1 MEKPDEKKW
10 DGNAFRHNFTV
21 YVRTFYSLSAFEPLA
36 EEKTLGKHNQVCAEN
51 HQNDVKETLDDA
63 SKPDHPL
70 EQTSNEKEC
79 ALKPK
84 MLKFK
89 KVKDGRL
96 SFAGSKNYT
105 KLHQKESECI
115 HVSPLKFVGNDPET
129 ESQTLRGYLD
139 EDCEPAVVKAEQ
151 VDGCSAVGCSGDDSG
166 QKERGFLASLQ
177 EADIECVAVVCKRT
191 SNVMNNRC
199 RVSDDSAG
207 ESVKQEVNDGID
219 GRHKIRQDSKGD
231 EELNAIKIDFCN
243 TPGKTL
249 ENVSSIMS
257 NDSSCKRDGVDQ
269 RTSPQNQYSEEG
281 CNQME
286 TDSIIELENSYPSC
300 SQSKEC
306 MSRHTCTEAGIL
318 NQGKFAGE
326 NNGDLEPLSVIDN
339 ATGDSVSYENGPSS
353 KSTAS
358 SCIDEDSSDD
368 FQVSSIR
375 NPQVAP
381 PTCIAEK
388 SGKKTKKRNGTK
400 KCKNK
405 TVMPGVGGHQKS
417 QKLPA
422 EWSCSACT
430 FINDGQLLECTICL
444 TPRVAIEES
453 SSAPNKADV
462 GSKIFNGQS
471 RDDEEMEQV
480 EEAGVSK
487 LRGHL
492 QNSKPT
498 INNSGQDFV
507 VVCDKTQIT
516 EPGLPPWSCSA
527 CTFFNLSEMIE
538 CSICLTPR
546 RRSQRWSVTKN
557 TNEVER
563 QEKDYLNKNK
573 SNKRKRWEGD
583 RVKDKNKQEIDV
595 LVDSFSVTDR
605 DESIGVNSIPHCD
618 RDTSVADPEGL
629 TPEPTE
635 LSRDTDSRLKD
646 SGLEVKSSQDGPG
659 GIKSN
664 LRKRLKL
671 EEVEADSTNYNNDIS
686 DEIGDFSDDSDSFC
700 QKRSPTCHSTVPS
713 RPDQKEP
720 APFTPV
726 DKDVTSSEDCFLS
739 ADDDIEELKPRQ
751 KTDCCLN
758 GTTNNLEV
766 YSDKPVVSANSLGAM
781 SSSKNNSAVPSSEVD
796 SSDNSLSCQ
805 QSGSNMVEDLEDLKA
820 AAEELFTSEWE
831 DDDSWW
837 EGESCSGQSSL
848 TSSNEA
854 ASSSPAITSPGFTK
868 CSDLYSITEL
878 QKKVQRTPEQ
888 PKTFIATAVDNV
900 QHFELTASLDN
911 KMPSSPVTHCSF
923 TAETAV
929 VLEEEEEDDPD
940 DIPEAMKLKFC
951 LSLYTERVYLYNEVN
966 YLTCKSSDSLK
977 YFYVL
982 SLV

>member
-1 MEKPDEKKW
+1 MRKKW
-10 DGNAFRHNFTV
+10 GGNVLRHYFTV
-21 YVRTFYSLSAFEPLA
+21 YVCAFHSLSAFEPLS
-36 EEKTLGKHNQVCAEN
+36 EKTTLDKHNQVWAES
-51 HQNDVKETLDDA
+51 HQTDVKETLNDA
-63 SKPDHPL
+63 NKPDQPSQ
-70 EQTSNEKEC
+70 QTSNEKEC

-105 KLHQKESECI
+105 NYTKHQKESECI
-115 HVSPLKFVGNDPET
+115 HVSPLKFVGNDPDT

-139 EDCEPAVVKAEQ
+139 EDCEPAVVKAEK
-151 VDGCSAVGCSGDDSG
+151 VDDCSAVGCSGDDSG
-166 QKERGFLASLQ
+166 HKERGFLASLQ

-199 RVSDDSAG
+199 QVSDDSVG

-219 GRHKIRQDSKGD
+219 DRHKIRQDSKGD
-231 EELNAIKIDFCN
+231 EELNAIKIDFCS

-257 NDSSCKRDGVDQ
+257 NDSSCKRVGVDQ

-286 TDSIIELENSYPSC
+286 TDSIIELENSDPSC
-300 SQSKEC
+300 SRSKEC
-306 MSRHTCTEAGIL
+306 MSGHTCTEAGIL

-326 NNGDLEPLSVIDN
+326 NNGDLEPLSVINN
-339 ATGDSVSYENGPSS
+339 ATGDSVSYEIKFARVDDIANKDKKDNGPSS
-353 KSTAS
+353 KRTAS

-375 NPQVAP
+375 NTQVAP
-381 PTCIAEK
+381 QTCIAEK
-388 SGKKTKKRNGTK
+388 SGKTKRKKGTK

-405 TVMPGVGGHQKS
+405 TVTPGGGGHQKS

-422 EWSCSACT
+422 EWPCSACT
-430 FINDGQLLECTICL
+430 FINDEQLLECTICL

-453 SSAPNKADV
+453 SSAPSKADLD
-462 GSKIFNGQS
+462 SKTLNGQS

-480 EEAGVSK
+480 EEAGISK

-498 INNSGQDFV
+498 IKNSGQDFV
-507 VVCDKTQIT
+507 VVCDKTQIA
-516 EPGLPPWSCSA
+516 EPNLPPWSCSA
-527 CTFFNLSEMIE
+527 CTFLNLSQMIE

-546 RRSQRWSVTKN
+546 RRSQRRSVTKN

-563 QEKDYLNKNK
+563 QENDYLKKNK
-573 SNKRKRWEGD
+573 SNKRRRWEGD
-583 RVKDKNKQEIDV
+583 RVTKDKNKQEIDV
-595 LVDSFSVTDR
+595 HVGSCSVTDR
-605 DESIGVNSIPHCD
+605 DESMGVNSIPHCG
-618 RDTSVADPEGL
+618 RETSAADPEGL

-635 LSRDTDSRLKD
+635 LSRDTDSRLKEG
-646 SGLEVKSSQDGPG
+646 GLEVKSSQDGSG
-659 GIKSN
+659 GIKSK

-686 DEIGDFSDDSDSFC
+686 DEIGDFSDDSDSLC

-739 ADDDIEELKPRQ
+739 TDDDIVEIKPRQ
-751 KTDCCLN
+751 KTDGCLN

-766 YSDKPVVSANSLGAM
+766 YSDKPDVSTYSLGAM
-781 SSSKNNSAVPSSEVD
+781 GSSKNKLAAPSWEVE

-820 AAEELFTSEWE
+820 AAEELFMSECE

-848 TSSNEA
+848 TSSNETA
-854 ASSSPAITSPGFTK
+854 YSSPAITSPGFTK

-878 QKKVQRTPEQ
+878 QKKVQRTREQ

-900 QHFELTASLDN
+900 QQFELTANLDN
-911 KMPSSPVTHCSF
+911 KMPSSPVTHGSF
-923 TAETAV
+923 TPETAV

-951 LSLYTERVYLYNEVN
+951 LSLYTERVYLYDEV
-966 YLTCKSSDSLK
+966 TI
-977 YFYVL
+977 
-982 SLV
+982 